1 MSNLSVGFIG
11 LGIMGRGMATNLLK
25 KGFRL
30 VVYNRTRTRAEELGK
45 IGAEIAESPSE
56 VAKRT
61 DIIIIMVTDGPDVE
75 QVLFGK
81 GGIIEGCRGG
91 QIIIDM
97 GTNSPEYS
105 VSFSER
111 LKACGAEFLDAP
123 VTGGDVG
130 AKEGTLT
137 IMVGGDRE
145 IFERI
150 KHVLEAMGKTIVYAG
165 PVGSGQKLKLVN
177 QVSVA
182 LQMVA
187 LVESLELAKASGLNV
202 EDVYKV
208 LSTGGARSFTV
219 ESYMPRI
226 MKGDMEP
233 GFKAAHLK
241 KDLGYAVRLASYLN
255 VPLPGTSLAF
265 ELYKALVNAGNGES
279 GTQALIRLYDE
290 LLLGKPKLG

>member
-1 MSNLSVGFIG
+1 MSKAKVGFIG
-11 LGIMGRGMATNLLK
+11 LGIMGRGMAANLLK
-25 KGFRL
+25 KGFSL
-30 VVYNRTRTRAEELGK
+30 VVYNRTRARAEELGK
-45 IGAEIAESPSE
+45 SGAEVAESPAD
-56 VAKRT
+56 VARRS

-75 QVLFGK
+75 HVLFGEK
-81 GGIIEGCRGG
+81 GVAEGCRKG

-111 LKACGAEFLDAP
+111 LKKCGAEFLDAP

-130 AKEGTLT
+130 AREGTLT
-137 IMVGGDRE
+137 IMVGGNRDT
-145 IFERI
+145 FEKVRD
-150 KHVLEAMGKTIVYAG
+150 VFEAMGKTLVYAG
-165 PVGSGQKLKLVN
+165 PVGSGQKMKLVN

-182 LQMVA
+182 LQMLA
-187 LVESLELAKASGLNV
+187 LTESLELAKAAGLNV
-202 EDVYKV
+202 DDVYRV

-233 GFKAAHLK
+233 GFRAAHLR
-241 KDLGYAVRLASYLN
+241 KDLGYAVRLASELN
-255 VPLPGTSLAF
+255 VPLPGTGLAF
-265 ELYKALVNAGNGES
+265 ELYKALVNRGLGEK

-290 LLLGKPKLG
+290 LLSGKT